1 MSVYEQLIA
10 TSKRRGAAH
19 LVLIDPDKIA
29 DRTLENFIAKAV
41 SADVDAFLVGG
52 SLVVDDSFHKCIK
65 TIKDCT
71 SLPVVIFPGAIS
83 QISAD
88 ADAILFLSLLSGRN
102 PEHLI
107 GSQVVAAPVIRKLGL
122 EAISTAYMLV
132 ESGRTTSAEFMSN
145 TKPLPRNKPDIAVA
159 HAMAAE
165 MIGFKFIY
173 LEAGSGAENAVP
185 DEMIAAIRRHTNV
198 PVIVGG
204 GISTPAEARR
214 KVHAGANFI
223 VTGTV
228 LESNGDALLMKQFAA
243 AVHHAEQTVVVV

>member
-1 MSVYEQLIA
+1 MSVYEHLCA
-10 TSKRRGAAH
+10 TSQRRGAAH

-29 DRTLENFIAKAV
+29 GRALENFIAKAV
-41 SADVDAFLVGG
+41 SADVDGFLVGG
-52 SLVVDDSFHKCIK
+52 SLVVDDSFHQCIA
-65 TIKDCT
+65 TIKQHT
-71 SLPVVIFPGAIS
+71 ALPVVIFPGAIS
-83 QISAD
+83 QVSKD

-145 TKPLPRNKPDIAVA
+145 TRPLPRNKPDIAVA

-165 MIGFKFIY
+165 IFGFKLLY
-173 LEAGSGAENAVP
+173 LEAGSGAEHSVP
-185 DEMIAAIRRHTNV
+185 DEMIAAIRRYTNV

-204 GISTPAEARR
+204 GIGTPAEARK
-214 KVHAGANFI
+214 KVAAGANFI

-228 LESNGDALLMKQFAA
+228 LENNGDALLFKEFAA
-243 AVHHAEQTVVVV
+243 AVHHKETTTAVV

>member
-1 MSVYEQLIA
+1 MSVYEHLLE
-10 TSKRRGAAH
+10 TSHRRGAAH
-19 LVLIDPDKIA
+19 LVLIDPDKIGG
-29 DRTLENFIAKAV
+29 RELENFIAKAV
-41 SADVDAFLVGG
+41 SADVDGFLVGG
-52 SLVVDDSFHKCIK
+52 SLVVDDSFHQCII
-65 TIKDCT
+65 TIKAHT
-71 SLPVVIFPGAIS
+71 SLPVVIFPGGIS
-83 QISAD
+83 QVSKD

-107 GSQVVAAPVIRKLGL
+107 GSQVAAAPVIRKLGL

-159 HAMAAE
+159 HALAAE

-173 LEAGSGAENAVP
+173 LEAGSGAELSVP
-185 DEMIAAIRRHTNV
+185 DEMIAAIRRSTRV

-204 GISTPAEARR
+204 GITTPSEAR
-214 KVHAGANFI
+214 KKAAAGAHFI

-228 LESNGDALLMKQFAA
+228 LETNGDARVIREFAA
-243 AVHHAEQTVVVV
+243 AIHHNEHSPVVV

>member
-1 MSVYEQLIA
+1 MSVYEQLLA
-10 TSKRRGAAH
+10 TSQRRGAAH
-19 LVLIDPDKIA
+19 LVLIDPDKICGR
-29 DRTLENFIAKAV
+29 DLEDFIARAV
-41 SADVDAFLVGG
+41 SADVDGFLVGG
-52 SLVVDDSFHKCIK
+52 SLVVDDSFHHCIK
-65 TIKDCT
+65 TIKLNT

-83 QISAD
+83 QVSED

-107 GSQVVAAPVIRKLGL
+107 GSQVIAAPVIRKLGL

-159 HAMAAE
+159 HAIAAE
-165 MIGFKFIY
+165 MIGFKLIY
-173 LEAGSGAENAVP
+173 LEAGSGAEHAVP
-185 DEMIAAIRRHTNV
+185 DDMIAAIRRYTQV

-204 GISTPAEARR
+204 GIATPAEARK
-214 KVHAGANFI
+214 KVNAGANFI

-228 LESNGDALLMKQFAA
+228 LENNGDARIIKEFAA
-243 AVHHAEQTVVVV
+243 AVHHKERSAAVV